1 MKAVFLDRYAL
12 NPGDLDTSRT
22 VTLCDEVEF
31 FDRTE
36 TFEDTVV
43 RIGNAEIVVTNKA
56 PITEEVLKAC
66 PSIKYVTVTAT
77 GYNIIDTEACA
88 RRGIPVSNVPGYSTD
103 SVSQHIFALL
113 LEITNH
119 VADHS
124 AAVLSGK
131 WQECPD
137 YTFSVSRLSELAG
150 KTIGFIGMGAIGTKA
165 ARIAQAFGM
174 KTVCYHSRSTLENC
188 EHLTLD
194 ELLAV
199 SDVVSLCCPVTADNQ
214 NIINRDTIS
223 KMKNGVILINT
234 ARGGLIDEDAL
245 AEALWSGKVA
255 AAGLDVLKTE
265 PPKNSSPLIGAP
277 NCILTPHIAWAPRET
292 RARLLW
298 ETEENI
304 LAFIRGE
311 KRNCINL

>member
-31 FDRTE
+31 FDRTD
-36 TFEDTVV
+36 TFEETVE
-43 RIGNAEIVVTNKA
+43 RIGDAEIVVINKA
-56 PITEEVLKAC
+56 PITREVLDAC
-66 PSIKYVTVTAT
+66 PNIKYVTVTAT
-77 GYNIIDTEACA
+77 GYNVIDTVAC
-88 RRGIPVSNVPGYSTD
+88 RERGIPASNVPGYSTD

-150 KTIGFIGMGAIGTKA
+150 KTMGFIGMGAIGSKA

-174 KTVCYHSRSTLENC
+174 KAVCYHSRSHVDGV
-188 EHLTLD
+188 EHLEFD
-194 ELLAV
+194 ELLSV
-199 SDVVSLCCPVTADNQ
+199 SDIVSLCCPVTAENTKM
-214 NIINRDTIS
+214 INEDTIS
-223 KMKNGVILINT
+223 KMKDGVILINT

-245 AEALWSGKVA
+245 AKALYSGKVA
-255 AAGLDVLKTE
+255 AAGLDVLAVE

-292 RARLLW
+292 RARLLY

-304 LAFIRGE
+304 LAFLRGE
-311 KRNCINL
+311 ERNCVN